1 MWMALA
7 LPPLLLPAL
16 LGFSRFESRM
26 LNGPVGSRG
35 KAADAAPGSPTRSR

>member
-1 MWMALA
+1 MALA

-26 LNGPVGSRG
+26 MTASPRAERPV
-35 KAADAAPGSPTRSR
+35 AAAASAD